1 MTSHEKL
8 DAVLTAL
15 SKVEHKYFEESHII
29 KDRLKF
35 YIPDVE
41 LELLLEHLV
50 FLDFATDKEVSSE
63 RRLMTPYTKY
73 RITTQGLLFLEKSSF
88 KSEIN
93 KGKRIAI
100 WTIAKTIA
108 AIANAIMIIIIGFA
122 SVYLAKQSN
131 DDKIENKKLH
141 RTIDSLTTV
150 NKIFNNQMID
160 TLTLKDTSR

>member
-1 MTSHEKL
+1 MTSHDKL

-15 SKVEHKYFEESHII
+15 SKVEHKYFEESHNI

-35 YIPDVE
+35 DILDVE

-50 FLDFATDKEVSSE
+50 FLHLATDKEVSSE

-93 KGKRIAI
+93 NGKRIAI
-100 WTIAKTIA
+100 WTTAKTIA
-108 AIANAIMIIIIGFA
+108 AIANAVMIIIIGFA
-122 SVYLAKQSN
+122 SVYVANQSN
-131 DDKIENKKLH
+131 EDKIENKKLH
-141 RTIDSLTTV
+141 HTIDSLTTI
-150 NKIFNNQMID
+150 NKIYE
-160 TLTLKDTSR
+160 LKK